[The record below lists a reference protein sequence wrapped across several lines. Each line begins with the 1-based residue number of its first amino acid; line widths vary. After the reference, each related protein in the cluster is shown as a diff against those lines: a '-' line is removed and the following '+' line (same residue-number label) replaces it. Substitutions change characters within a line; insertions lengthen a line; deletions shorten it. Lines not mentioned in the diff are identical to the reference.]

1 MAGSSGSGSGRRPAS
16 RAGLTPD
23 IRQELAGLPL
33 PEQRELLLAELSGM
47 LRSGGFMHRVGDG
60 PLDLGVTTTDAAAAR
75 RVFRIGKELTGQPP
89 EVATRWSPPAGQTF
103 RVLIAEADALAGDD
117 DLLATPRW
125 IREGRR
131 PALAAF
137 LRGALLLRGSI
148 SNRSAGLHAEIVMAN
163 PNLVD
168 DLANAMARAWGV
180 HVHADHARSRVV
192 MKSGEAVGALL
203 VEVGATQAFLAFDAE
218 RLSRELRQH
227 ATRLANADA
236 ANVRR
241 ATDAAQRQME
251 AIRRVLGSEA
261 WDDLDPEWQD
271 TALARLA
278 NPDLSLA
285 EIGALLDPP
294 VGKATVHRRLERV
307 QVLVEDDRA

>member
-1 MAGSSGSGSGRRPAS
+1 MASGSG
-16 RAGLTPD
+16 LTSV
-23 IRQELAGLPL
+23 IRQELAGQPL
-33 PEQRELLLAELSGM
+33 PEQRNLLLAELSGM
-47 LRSGGFMHRVGDG
+47 LRSGGFMHRIGDG
-60 PLDLGVTTTDAAAAR
+60 PLDIGVTTTDAAVAR
-75 RVFRIGKELTGQPP
+75 RAFRIGKQLTGRAP

-103 RVLIAEADALAGDD
+103 RVLVPGADALAGDQ

-125 IREGRR
+125 VTDGRR

-148 SNRSAGLHAEIVMAN
+148 SNPSSGIHAEIGMAN
-163 PNLVD
+163 PALTD
-168 DLANAMARAWGV
+168 DLAGAMSRAWDV
-180 HVHADHARSRVV
+180 HVHADRSRSRVV
-192 MKSGEAVGALL
+192 LKSGEAVGALL
-203 VEVGATQAFLAFDAE
+203 VEVGATQAFLTFDAE
-218 RLSRELRQH
+218 RLSRELRQR

-241 ATDAAQRQME
+241 VTDAAHRQLE
-251 AIRRVLGSEA
+251 AIRRVLGSDA
-261 WDDLDPEWQD
+261 WDDLDEERQD

-294 VGKATVHRRLERV
+294 VGKATVHRRLEH
-307 QVLVEDDRA
+307 VERLLDESA